1 MKTQLLILA
10 CSSLILFG
18 CNKNTASPQTK
29 NTTESQAASTPTAID
44 PDRQQ
49 LMDELAEY
57 KDNPDIPPVQEKL
70 ARAYYEMLKTGGGD
84 LEEVRGFI
92 NELQEVEQASV
103 EQAAQQTPSANEN
116 FEVRLSSQEV
126 PGTETAHYAAMAV
139 NKLEIISLNDA
150 STSITGIKVNR
161 GNCPV
166 GSGEGYQNMR
176 YGSIGHVFLRCDPQQ
191 VREVTLTTA
200 NGEYTFNMNGQ

>member
-29 NTTESQAASTPTAID
+29 NTTESQAASTSKAID

-70 ARAYYEMLKTGGGD
+70 ARAYYEMLKTGSGD
-84 LEEVRGFI
+84 LEEIRGFI

-103 EQAAQQTPSANEN
+103 EQAAQPTPAANEN
-116 FEVRLSSQEV
+116 FEVRLSSQKV

-176 YGSIGHVFLRCDPQQ
+176 YGSVGHVFLRCDPQQ

>member
-84 LEEVRGFI
+84 LDEIRGFI

-139 NKLEIISLNDA
+139 NKLEIISLNDVN
-150 STSITGIKVNR
+150 TSITGVKVNR

-176 YGSIGHVFLRCDPQQ
+176 YGSIGHVFLRCDPRQ

>member
-29 NTTESQAASTPTAID
+29 ITTESQAASTPTAID

-84 LEEVRGFI
+84 LEEIRGFI

-139 NKLEIISLNDA
+139 NKLEIISLNDVN
-150 STSITGIKVNR
+150 TSITGVKVNR

-176 YGSIGHVFLRCDPQQ
+176 YGSIGHVFLRCDPRQ

>member
-29 NTTESQAASTPTAID
+29 NTTESQAASTPKAID

-57 KDNPDIPPVQEKL
+57 KDNPDIPPAQEKL

-84 LEEVRGFI
+84 LEEIRGFI

-116 FEVRLSSQEV
+116 FEVRLSSQKV

-176 YGSIGHVFLRCDPQQ
+176 YGSIGHVFLQCDPQQ

-200 NGEYTFNMNGQ
+200 NGEYTFNMNGP

>member
-29 NTTESQAASTPTAID
+29 NTTKSQAASTPKAID

-84 LEEVRGFI
+84 LEEIRGFI

-103 EQAAQQTPSANEN
+103 EQAAQQTPAANEN
-116 FEVRLSSQEV
+116 FEVRLSSQKV

-200 NGEYTFNMNGQ
+200 NGEYTFNLNGQ

>member
-126 PGTETAHYAAMAV
+126 PGTETAHYAAIAV
-139 NKLEIISLNDA
+139 NKLEIISLNDVN
-150 STSITGIKVNR
+150 TSITGVKVNR

-176 YGSIGHVFLRCDPQQ
+176 YGSIGHVFLRCDPRQ